1 MLNEELL
8 RKWNVI
14 LEHDSLPKIANREKR
29 LVTAQLLENT
39 HNSLVEDAANSNY
52 QLNEAGVPANFMGA
66 SSSTAGAGGIDT
78 FDPILISLVRRS
90 APNLIAYDI
99 AGVQPMNGPTGMVFA
114 LRAKYGAQSGSEA
127 LYQEANTAYSS
138 VVSGANTIGNKNVG
152 TTPGVANNV
161 AGGIYNYGGG
171 MSTAQA
177 EALGSTGNTDF
188 AEMSFGVEKSM
199 VEAKSRALKAEYTIE
214 LAQDLRRLHGLEAET
229 ELSNMLSSEILAEI
243 NRELLRTI
251 NITATPGSQ
260 TDTTTAGIFDLNTD
274 SDGRWSVEKFKG
286 MLFRLDREANQ
297 IAKNT
302 RRGKGN
308 FIICSSDV
316 ASALQAAGVLDY
328 TPALAGNNLA
338 IDDTG
343 STFAGVLN
351 SKYKVY
357 IDPYATGNYFT
368 MGYKGVSSWDAGI
381 FYCPYIPL
389 QLMRAVDPVS
399 FQPKIGFKT
408 RYGMVANPF
417 AEGLTKG
424 SGRLVQD
431 SNLYYRRT
439 LVSNLQ

>member
-1 MLNEELL
+1 MLNEELI
-8 RKWNVI
+8 RKWDPI
-14 LEHDSLPKIANREKR
+14 LEHGSLPKIANRERR

-39 HNSLVEDAANSNY
+39 HNNLVEDASNNSY
-52 QLNEAGVPANFMGA
+52 QLTEAGIPANMMGA
-66 SSSTAGAGGIDT
+66 SSSTAGSGNIDT

-99 AGVQPMNGPTGMVFA
+99 AGVQPMTGPTGMIFA
-114 LRAKYGAQSGSEA
+114 LRSKYGNQGTEA
-127 LYQEANTAYSS
+127 LYQEANTAFSS

-177 EALGSTGNTDF
+177 EALGTTGNTDF
-188 AEMSFGVEKSM
+188 AEMSFSVEKSP

-251 NITATPGSQ
+251 NITAVQGSQ

-286 MLFRLDREANQ
+286 MIFRLDREANQ
-297 IAKNT
+297 IAKDT

-368 MGYKGVSSWDAGI
+368 MGYKGVSSWDAGV

-389 QLMRAVDPVS
+389 QLMRAVDPS
-399 FQPKIGFKT
+399 TMQPKIGFKT

-417 AEGLTKG
+417 AEGWTKG

-439 LVSNLQ
+439 LVTNLQ